1 MRPRLNNPS
10 LLALL
15 EACRQLGEGELSV
28 LEEIAW
34 RLRLGKE
41 AYGSLRPKSDP
52 RNWQREASEEL
63 LDGCVYLACE
73 SLRRRS
79 RR

>member
-1 MRPRLNNPS
+1 MRPRLNNPA

-28 LEEIAW
+28 LEEIAR
-34 RLRLGKE
+34 RLRFGKQT
-41 AYGSLRPKSDP
+41 YGSLRPKSDP
-52 RNWQREASEEL
+52 RDWRREASEEL